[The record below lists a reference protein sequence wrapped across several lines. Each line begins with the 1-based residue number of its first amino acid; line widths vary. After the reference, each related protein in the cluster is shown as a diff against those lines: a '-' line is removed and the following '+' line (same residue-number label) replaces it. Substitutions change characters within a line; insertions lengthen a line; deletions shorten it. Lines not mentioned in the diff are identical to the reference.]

1 MSEMEG
7 ALRSCMEQLLIAREE
22 REQIIVEAA
31 SEISSEKKK
40 ARELQ
45 RKLDAAN
52 KKAAKLAAENSSLA
66 KALDAKDA
74 AIAELR
80 QSKSASDGELA
91 GARAKLE
98 AAQKQ
103 SASLEYEVRMLQKEL
118 EIRSQEREY
127 DLQSVDA
134 SRRQQ
139 EESHRK
145 VALLEAECQR
155 LRAMVRKRLPGP
167 AAIAKMRDEVEHLA
181 TPAPGATPRRPRP
194 VTPMSPRSVSA
205 TPMTPRPM
213 TPMSSSVGRP
223 LSSAGRPMTPRRAAT
238 PERDAAARQLRAVE
252 EENKALKQTLAK
264 RDAELQ
270 FVQMKYADE
279 ACKLSVL
286 QRQLSEL
293 SEENKQLTDAH
304 GQTESWA
311 SALISE
317 LEQFRAA
324 KQKGQGGVASEKSL
338 LDDFAEIERLEMAS
352 GGQGLRPPGASPKKA
367 HSQSISSE
375 KNGKDG
381 GLENG
386 TVSNGQ
392 PEWVQDM
399 CKLVMNKHET
409 SGENI
414 DTILE
419 GITRALDQSA
429 IQEKGDDMN
438 GLYDWTRVKEMV
450 FSLTEKITSIV
461 GISAESNVASSEQL
475 LLDRS
480 EFSARLEHLVHICH
494 DLLDGKANLEK
505 FVHEVCLVLEYI
517 VSQYKNTSVQQ
528 QSGTVDKNMEDSD
541 GDGDESLINMNGG
554 CDIKS
559 PESAAALDTDIQ
571 TKAQK
576 ESIQSVECQKLDLIV
591 VNQEENQLDEE
602 LTRVILDQSEK
613 FSHEN
618 NSTSCEIE
626 SPPAHQSAEGLPENE
641 GKQLISSSDISA
653 AAEKLAEC
661 QETITNLSRQLRALK
676 SPAVSGNLDSS
687 VSNSRPSS
695 DKSDYKPQSLACI
708 LAEGEDSGTEGSSS
722 PATKKVNSKK
732 EPDAA
737 SRKSISQDGN
747 ANAALEAVQEE
758 LKQTIVHPMLPES
771 KKESIS
777 ADAKKKRRSPSLL
790 GRIMFRKKVEGS

>member
-45 RKLDAAN
+45 RKLDAAT

-74 AIAELR
+74 AIGELR
-80 QSKSASDGELA
+80 ESKSASDGELA
-91 GARAKLE
+91 GARARLD

-103 SASLEYEVRMLQKEL
+103 AASLQYEVRMLQKEL
-118 EIRSQEREY
+118 EIRGQEREY

-139 EESHRK
+139 AESQK
-145 VALLEAECQR
+145 KIALLEGECQR
-155 LRAMVRKRLPGP
+155 LRAMHETP
-167 AAIAKMRDEVEHLA
+167 AAAAK
-181 TPAPGATPRRPRP
+181 
-194 VTPMSPRSVSA
+194 
-205 TPMTPRPM
+205 
-213 TPMSSSVGRP
+213 
-223 LSSAGRPMTPRRAAT
+223 
-238 PERDAAARQLRAVE
+238 LRAVE
-252 EENKALKQTLAK
+252 DENKALKQTLAK

-293 SEENKQLTDAH
+293 TEENKQLSDAH

-324 KQKGQGGVASEKSL
+324 KLQGAAASEMSL

-352 GGQGLRPPGASPKKA
+352 GGQGLRSPKNA
-367 HSQSISSE
+367 HSEAISSE
-375 KNGKDG
+375 KNGKDTVI
-381 GLENG
+381 ENG
-386 TVSNGQ
+386 VSNGQ

-399 CKLVMNKHET
+399 CKLVMQKHET

-419 GITRALDQSA
+419 EITRALDQSA
-429 IQEKGDDMN
+429 NNQKGDDLN
-438 GLYDWTRVKEMV
+438 GSYDWSIVKEMV
-450 FSLTEKITSIV
+450 SSLTEKITSVI
-461 GISAESNVASSEQL
+461 GISEEGNVASSQKL

-480 EFSARLEHLVHICH
+480 EFCARLEHLVHVCH
-494 DLLDGKANLEK
+494 DLLHGKTDLEK

-517 VSQYKNTSVQQ
+517 INQYKHISFQE
-528 QSGTVDKNMEDSD
+528 QSDTVNNDTENLD
-541 GDGDESLINMNGG
+541 GEGSFSNMNGG
-554 CDIKS
+554 CDINSPKS
-559 PESAAALDTDIQ
+559 ASALDIQ
-571 TKAQK
+571 TEALE
-576 ESIQSVECQKLDLIV
+576 ESIQLVEGRKTDHIL
-591 VNQEENQLDEE
+591 VNQEESQLDEE
-602 LTRVILDQSEK
+602 LTRVILDQDEK
-613 FSHEN
+613 ISQEN
-618 NSTSCEIE
+618 SASCEIE
-626 SPPAHQSAEGLPENE
+626 SPHDHPSAETLAEKE
-641 GKQLISSSDISA
+641 EKHLASSSEISA

-676 SPAVSGNLDSS
+676 SPAVSGNLDSPMP
-687 VSNSRPSS
+687 NSRPSS
-695 DKSDYKPQSLACI
+695 SDYKPQSLACI
-708 LAEGEDSGTEGSSS
+708 LAEGEDSSTEDAIS
-722 PATKKVNSKK
+722 PATKEVRSKK

-737 SRKSISQDGN
+737 SRKSVAQDGSV
-747 ANAALEAVQEE
+747 NAALKAVEEE
-758 LKQTIVHPMLPES
+758 LTQTVVHPIFPEPS
-771 KKESIS
+771 QETIS
-777 ADAKKKRRSPSLL
+777 SDLKKKRRSPSLL

>member
-45 RKLDAAN
+45 RKLDAAT

-66 KALDAKDA
+66 KALDGKDA
-74 AIAELR
+74 VISELR
-80 QSKSASDGELA
+80 ESKSASDGELA
-91 GARAKLE
+91 GARAKLD

-103 SASLEYEVRMLQKEL
+103 AASLQYEVRMLQKEL

-139 EESHRK
+139 AESQK
-145 VALLEAECQR
+145 KIALLEGECQR

-167 AAIAKMRDEVEHLA
+167 AAIAKMRDEVDQ
-181 TPAPGATPRRPRP
+181 PATPRRSRS
-194 VTPMSPRSVSA
+194 VAPMSPRSVA
-205 TPMTPRPM
+205 APM
-213 TPMSSSVGRP
+213 TPMSMSARP
-223 LSSAGRPMTPRRAAT
+223 MTPTMSARPMTSMSARPMTPRRA
-238 PERDAAARQLRAVE
+238 PEHETHSAKLRAVE
-252 EENKALKQTLAK
+252 DENKALKQTLAK

-293 SEENKQLTDAH
+293 TEENKQLSDAH

-324 KQKGQGGVASEKSL
+324 KQGAVASEMSL

-352 GGQGLRPPGASPKKA
+352 GGQGLRSPKNA
-367 HSQSISSE
+367 HSEAISSG
-375 KNGKDG
+375 KNGKDTV
-381 GLENG
+381 LENG
-386 TVSNGQ
+386 ISNGQ

-399 CKLVMNKHET
+399 CKLVMQKHET

-419 GITRALDQSA
+419 EITRALDQSA
-429 IQEKGDDMN
+429 KGDALN
-438 GLYDWTRVKEMV
+438 ESYDWSRVKEMV
-450 FSLTEKITSIV
+450 SSLTEKITSVI

-475 LLDRS
+475 LLGKS
-480 EFSARLEHLVHICH
+480 EFSALLEHLVHVCH
-494 DLLDGKANLEK
+494 DLLHGKANLDK

-517 VSQYKNTSVQQ
+517 INQYKNISFQE
-528 QSGTVDKNMEDSD
+528 QSDTVDKNTENLD
-541 GDGDESLINMNGG
+541 GDGSLNNMNGG
-554 CDIKS
+554 CDMNS
-559 PESAAALDTDIQ
+559 PESAAALDVQ
-571 TKAQK
+571 TEAQK
-576 ESIQSVECQKLDLIV
+576 ESVRSGEGQKTDHVL
-591 VNQEENQLDEE
+591 VNQEESQLDEE
-602 LTRVILDQSEK
+602 LTRVILDQNEK
-613 FSHEN
+613 TSQE

-626 SPPAHQSAEGLPENE
+626 SPPVHPSAETLAEKE
-641 GKQLISSSDISA
+641 EKHLASSSEISA

-676 SPAVSGNLDSS
+676 SPAVSGNLDSPM
-687 VSNSRPSS
+687 SNSRPSS
-695 DKSDYKPQSLACI
+695 SDYKPQSLACI
-708 LAEGEDSGTEGSSS
+708 LAEGEDSSSEDS
-722 PATKKVNSKK
+722 IAPATKDVTSKK

-737 SRKSISQDGN
+737 SRKSVAQDGS
-747 ANAALEAVQEE
+747 ANSDASLEVVNEE
-758 LKQTIVHPMLPES
+758 STQTIVLPMFPEPS
-771 KKESIS
+771 QETIS
-777 ADAKKKRRSPSLL
+777 ADLIKKKRRSPSLL